1 MNGLLGVVKVTG
13 KAVVTS
19 GDYERYFID
28 MDGKRRH
35 HILNP
40 VTGYPADSGLISVS
54 VIYDSAII
62 GDALSTAIFAGGIEN
77 GLEYLAHFP
86 GAEAILV
93 DKLQHVYITQGIKES
108 FQAVEGVEA
117 LII

>member
-54 VIYDSAII
+54 VIYDSATL
-62 GDALSTAIFAGGIEN
+62 GMLC
-77 GLEYLAHFP
+77 L
-86 GAEAILV
+86 
-93 DKLQHVYITQGIKES
+93 LQFS
-108 FQAVEGVEA
+108 QAVLRMGWNILHIFQEQKPYWLTSFSMFISRKA
-117 LII
+117 